1 MDQHHLNPNRKGR
14 SLEPLVRAAGW
25 ERKLRHQSRVEK
37 SAAMPKVKDGRPL
50 NDLDDERAW
59 MDW

>member
-1 MDQHHLNPNRKGR
+1 MKKVKTQAALARKK
-14 SLEPLVRAAGW
+14 EW

-37 SAAMPKVKDGRPL
+37 LKAMPKVKEGRL
-50 NDLDDERAW
+50 LDDRLW

>member
-1 MDQHHLNPNRKGR
+1 MKKGK
-14 SLEPLVRAAGW
+14 SHAAQQKQW
-25 ERKLRHQSRVEK
+25 ERKLRHQLRAELQKAIPRVKEGK
-37 SAAMPKVKDGRPL
+37 PL

>member
-1 MDQHHLNPNRKGR
+1 MGKRADSEIRLGKP
-14 SLEPLVRAAGW
+14 EPLARRAGW
-25 ERKLRHQSRVEK
+25 ERKLRHRSRVEK
-37 SAAMPKVKDGRPL
+37 LRELPRVKDGRPP